1 MADNRAARRSPSG
14 RPTTEVPAP
23 GKRVGRLILSAIL
36 AANTLGIVHVQGDE
50 PAGWQPRPLALPATS
65 DNGWQW
71 KPPAIKSKPET
82 PVPPAPI
89 VINLPAHETT
99 VVEPVA
105 VPPTPA
111 EIRQAR
117 VAEKRA
123 EKRIEEQ
130 LDSEQRK
137 AIGDERPLPPSDR
150 INIGSRKS
158 QLAVEAVEQLRVANW
173 AAKRGAIASAQSA
186 ATGVLRTLAS
196 LRDTQAGGN
205 YFSQQLGEGFVAI
218 RESLDFAGRYGPV
231 NTGAINRL
239 IDVHQTP
246 ALKNVSTVHLT
257 SARAI
262 EAYLMFAKSKL
273 VEATGGGPLAADAAM
288 ILADVETLVSTGA
301 VDALANQSSL
311 HSAELALMYRRAAVE
326 IAPEN
331 ADASAKLGRT
341 LLKRS
346 IPSAAKDML
355 LQSVRIAPTRQ
366 RMEDL
371 LEAAAKSGDF
381 VLVNQCEQQLASAS
395 LPSELPVRLLSA
407 QEFAR
412 THQGQGNQLR
422 TAATQPN
429 SGIVNAM
436 PHAVSPQQPAY
447 RVGTRPSVSQGPPSR
462 QIVDPT
468 LPTPPQA
475 NRSNG
480 RLFW

>member
-1 MADNRAARRSPSG
+1 MADNRAAGRSPSG
-14 RPTTEVPAP
+14 SPIAGMHSPK
-23 GKRVGRLILSAIL
+23 KRIGRFVLSMMLSA
-36 AANTLGIVHVQGDE
+36 TTVGVVHVQGDE
-50 PAGWQPRPLALPATS
+50 PATWQPRPLALPATS
-65 DNGWQW
+65 KDGWQW
-71 KPPAIKSKPET
+71 KPPAIKAMPEKAI
-82 PVPPAPI
+82 PPAPI
-89 VINLPAHETT
+89 VINLPAPETP
-99 VVEPVA
+99 VIEPVV

-117 VAEKRA
+117 VAEKRV
-123 EKRIEEQ
+123 EEQ
-130 LDSEQRK
+130 RFSQQRRAVRNEQ
-137 AIGDERPLPPSDR
+137 PLPPSDR

-158 QLAVEAVEQLRVANW
+158 QLAVEAVEQLRVASW

-186 ATGVLRTLAS
+186 ATEVLQTLAA

-205 YFSQQLGEGFVAI
+205 YYSQQLGGGFVAI

-231 NTGAINRL
+231 DTGAIERL

-246 ALKNVSTVHLT
+246 ALKHVSTAHLT
-257 SARAI
+257 SSRAI
-262 EAYLMFAKSKL
+262 EAYLKFAKSRL
-273 VEATGGGPLAADAAM
+273 VEATGGGPLAADAVM

-381 VLVNQCEQQLASAS
+381 LLVSQCEHQLASAS

-407 QEFAR
+407 QDFAR
-412 THQGQGNQLR
+412 THQAQGNQFR
-422 TAATQPN
+422 MAANQASPN
-429 SGIVNAM
+429 IVEATPHTVPQAM
-436 PHAVSPQQPAY
+436 APQQPAY
-447 RVGTRPSVSQGPPSR
+447 RIGARPGVSPAASG

-468 LPTPPQA
+468 LPTSPQA